1 MNHDGFFPWRF
12 YSSLT
17 EGAGEVGFGFW
28 SHWRRLRR
36 CSLWTCDWVQ
46 RCCNHIFFL
55 QSILP
60 SRYVNIWNLWP
71 KRSTIVGVE
80 QKLSC
85 YFCKPR
91 HWHVGCCSANSI
103 CSWLSIGLLPPCFSQ
118 KLGDPFAFKRCM
130 EQLHRM
136 RNIPRRLLHRAFP
149 NYIIHISSHW
159 QFLGN
164 RPWRT

>member
-1 MNHDGFFPWRF
+1 MNHYGFYPWRL

-28 SHWRRLRR
+28 SH
-36 CSLWTCDWVQ
+36 C
-46 RCCNHIFFL
+46 
-55 QSILP
+55 ILP

-71 KRSTIVGVE
+71 KRSTIVGVQ

-85 YFCKPR
+85 CFCEPR

-130 EQLHRM
+130 EQLHRI

-149 NYIIHISSHW
+149 NYMNTSAHIGN
-159 QFLGN
+159 FLAIGHEEHSRCQCN
-164 RPWRT
+164 LPRCLSEGPF